1 MEKSLEKALDIY
13 STLISG
19 KRVSADDKETSEMYS
34 TFYSDTEV
42 YDTVTGLLQ
51 RLNLKLYEYGD
62 SIFVTAG
69 TGNKVFGYTN
79 DDLKKMLGLR
89 LNRELYLVYFIIYET
104 LLQFY
109 KSSDSY
115 QIKDYVRV
123 DELIDVVGKE
133 LKRVSSFDESY
144 SQDEINDG
152 SFKAVALLWDSLP
165 PMISEDKDRNKAS
178 RGSHMGFVKL
188 AANLL
193 NGEGIFT
200 VVDDRLYPTDRFHAI
215 AQNYFEDSGSAIY
228 KFLSDEENR
237 SEDIDKEGSGNA

>member
-13 STLISG
+13 SALIAG

-89 LNRELYLVYFIIYET
+89 LNREL
-104 LLQFY
+104 
-109 KSSDSY
+109 
-115 QIKDYVRV
+115 
-123 DELIDVVGKE
+123 G
-133 LKRVSSFDESY
+133 
-144 SQDEINDG
+144 
-152 SFKAVALLWDSLP
+152 
-165 PMISEDKDRNKAS
+165 
-178 RGSHMGFVKL
+178 
-188 AANLL
+188 
-193 NGEGIFT
+193 
-200 VVDDRLYPTDRFHAI
+200 
-215 AQNYFEDSGSAIY
+215 
-228 KFLSDEENR
+228 
-237 SEDIDKEGSGNA
+237 

>member
-1 MEKSLEKALDIY
+1 MERSLEKALDIY
-13 STLISG
+13 SALISG
-19 KRVSADDKETSEMYS
+19 KTVSADDKETAELYS
-34 TFYSDTEV
+34 TFYSDSEV

-62 SIFVTAG
+62 SIFITAG

-89 LNRELYLVYFIIYET
+89 LNRELYLVYFIVYET

-109 KSSDSY
+109 KTSDSY

-123 DELIDVVGKE
+123 DELIEVVGKE

-144 SQDEINDG
+144 SQDDIDD
-152 SFKAVALLWDSLP
+152 SSMKAVALLWDSLP

-193 NGEGIFT
+193 NSEGIFT

-215 AQNYFEDSGSAIY
+215 AQNYFEDNGSAIY
-228 KFLSDEENR
+228 KYLSDETA
-237 SEDIDKEGSGNA
+237 SKKSDTKEVEADA